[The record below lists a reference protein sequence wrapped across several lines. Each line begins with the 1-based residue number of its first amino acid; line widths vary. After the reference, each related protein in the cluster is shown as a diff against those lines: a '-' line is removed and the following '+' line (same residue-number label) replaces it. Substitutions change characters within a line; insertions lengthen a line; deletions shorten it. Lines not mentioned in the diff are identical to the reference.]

1 MRTGAGR
8 DFLGVCGREPEIARR
23 RRSMNMQLLGRV
35 AGMAA
40 LLVVCDGSAGAQ
52 ETPSTKASQAAAQEA
67 PKDGVPVA
75 LTLKRA
81 VELALQ
87 NSKEIQVAKI
97 QASVADRAAQ
107 ITKAQFMP
115 NLYAG
120 SGAGYTYGIPETP
133 GGRAPSIF
141 NVSYT
146 EQILNEPLRGQAKE
160 TQEQAKAQKIAFE
173 DTRNRV
179 ISRTAMAYLELGK
192 VRHSLEL
199 LRKEQE
205 SAEKILQ
212 VTQERQGEG
221 YELPVEVTRAQL
233 TKAQVIQRILQLE
246 GREDEL
252 EVFLR
257 YQLGFSEGP
266 PIEVTPEELPGE
278 AEQAGDNLVAMA
290 MTHNPGLQL
299 AESDVRAKEFR
310 LKGERRGYFPTLE
323 LVSVYSVLAKFNN
336 YTQFFTTFQRNNFNA
351 GIDVHVPIFSAQTKA
366 AVGMAQIN
374 LEAAKVN
381 LSNKRTELS
390 ADVRQKTRRVRE
402 RDAAKEV
409 ARLELQLAQQNVAV
423 EQAQFAEGKLNLRE
437 VEKARLE
444 ENEKWMAY
452 LDANFQKQQ
461 AQLELLKTAGQ
472 LDKVWQ

>member
-1 MRTGAGR
+1 
-8 DFLGVCGREPEIARR
+8 
-23 RRSMNMQLLGRV
+23 MQLPGRV
-35 AGMAA
+35 AGMIVLLMLCVGAA
-40 LLVVCDGSAGAQ
+40 SAQ
-52 ETPSTKASQAAAQEA
+52 TPSAPNASQPAGQEA
-67 PKDGVPVA
+67 PKEGMPVA

-81 VELALQ
+81 IELALQ

-146 EQILNEPLRGQAKE
+146 EQVFNEPLRGQAKE
-160 TQEQAKAQKIAFE
+160 TQEQAKAQKIMLE
-173 DTRNRV
+173 DTKNSV
-179 ISRTAMAYLELGK
+179 ITRTAMAYLELGK

-221 YELPVEVTRAQL
+221 YELPVEVTKAQL
-233 TKAQVIQRILQLE
+233 TKAQVVERILQLE

-257 YQLGFSEGP
+257 YQLGLSEAQSL
-266 PIEVTPEELPGE
+266 EVTPEELPGE

-290 MTHNPGLQL
+290 MTRNAGLQL

-323 LVSVYSVLAKFNN
+323 LVSVYSVLARFNN

-351 GIDVHVPIFSAQTKA
+351 GIDVHMPIFSAQTKA

-381 LSNKRTELS
+381 LTNKRTELT

-423 EQAQFAEGKLNLRE
+423 EQAQFAEGKRNLRE

>member
-1 MRTGAGR
+1 ML
-8 DFLGVCGREPEIARR
+8 FV
-23 RRSMNMQLLGRV
+23 GRV
-35 AGMAA
+35 AGTITMLA
-40 LLVVCDGSAGAQ
+40 LCGGVAGAQ
-52 ETPSTKASQAAAQEA
+52 EPIAPKATAASTQEA
-67 PKDGVPVA
+67 AKDGAPVA
-75 LTLKRA
+75 LTLKHA
-81 VELALQ
+81 IELALQ

-97 QASVADRAAQ
+97 QASVADHAAQ
-107 ITKAQFMP
+107 ITRAQFMP

-120 SGAGYTYGIPETP
+120 SGAGYTNGIPETP

-141 NVSYT
+141 NVTYT
-146 EQILNEPLRGQAKE
+146 EQVFNEPLRGQSKE
-160 TQEQAKAQKIAFE
+160 SEEQAKAQKVALE
-173 DTRNRV
+173 ETKNSV
-179 ISRTAMAYLELGK
+179 VTRTAMAYLELGK

-205 SAEKILQ
+205 SAERILQ

-221 YELPVEVTRAQL
+221 YELPVEVTKAQL
-233 TKAQVIQRILQLE
+233 TKAQVVQRILQLE

-257 YQLGFSEGP
+257 YQLGYSEGQA
-266 PIEVTPEELPGE
+266 IEVTPEELPGE
-278 AEQAGDNLVAMA
+278 AEQAGDSLVAMA
-290 MTHNPGLQL
+290 MTRNTGLLL

-323 LVSVYSVLAKFNN
+323 LVGIYSVLGKYNN
-336 YTQFFTTFQRNNFNA
+336 YTQFFNAFQRNNFNA
-351 GIDVHVPIFSAQTKA
+351 GIDVRVPIFSAQTKA
-366 AVGMAQIN
+366 AIGLARIN
-374 LEAAKVN
+374 LEASKVN

-390 ADVRQKTRRVRE
+390 ADVRQKTLRVRE

-409 ARLELQLAQQNVAV
+409 ARLELQLAQQNVTV
-423 EQAQFAEGKLNLRE
+423 LQSQFAEGKLNLRE

-444 ENEKWMAY
+444 ENDKWMAY

-461 AQLELLKTAGQ
+461 AQLELLRTAGQ

>member
-1 MRTGAGR
+1 
-8 DFLGVCGREPEIARR
+8 
-23 RRSMNMQLLGRV
+23 MQLRGRM

-40 LLVVCDGSAGAQ
+40 LLALGGGVAGAQ
-52 ETPSTKASQAAAQEA
+52 EPFAPQATQPAAQES
-67 PKDGVPVA
+67 PKDGAPVP

-81 VELALQ
+81 IELALV

-133 GGRAPSIF
+133 GGRAPAIF
-141 NVSYT
+141 DVSYT
-146 EQILNEPLRGQAKE
+146 EQVFNEPLRGQAKE
-160 TQEQAKAQKIAFE
+160 TQEQAKAQKILLE
-173 DTRNRV
+173 DAKNNV
-179 ISRTAMAYLELGK
+179 ITRTAMAYLELGK

-205 SAEKILQ
+205 SAEKILE
-212 VTQERQGEG
+212 VTRERQGEG
-221 YELPVEVTRAQL
+221 YELPIEVTKSQL

-257 YQLGFSEGP
+257 YHLGFSEAQA
-266 PIEVTPEELPGE
+266 IEVTPEELPGE

-290 MTHNPGLQL
+290 MTHNAGLQL
-299 AESDVRAKEFR
+299 AASDVRAKEFR
-310 LKGERRGYFPTLE
+310 LKGEKRGYFPTLE
-323 LVSVYSVLAKFNN
+323 LVSVYSVLGKFNN
-336 YTQFFTTFQRNNFNA
+336 YSQFFRTFQRNNFNA
-351 GIDVHVPIFSAQTKA
+351 GVDVRVPIFSAQTKA
-366 AVGMAQIN
+366 AIGLAQIN
-374 LEAAKVN
+374 LEASRVN
-381 LSNKRTELS
+381 LANKKSELT
-390 ADVRQKTRRVRE
+390 ADVRQKTRHVRE

-423 EQAQFAEGKLNLRE
+423 FQSQFAEGKLNLRE
-437 VEKARLE
+437 VERARLE
-444 ENEKWMAY
+444 ENEKWMTY

>member
-1 MRTGAGR
+1 
-8 DFLGVCGREPEIARR
+8 
-23 RRSMNMQLLGRV
+23 MQSVRWV
-35 AGMAA
+35 AGAAA
-40 LLVVCDGSAGAQ
+40 LLALYVGPASAQETASPKSNRPLAQ
-52 ETPSTKASQAAAQEA
+52 ETPSAGA
-67 PKDGVPVA
+67 PVA

-81 VELALQ
+81 IELALQ

-97 QASVADRAAQ
+97 QASVADHAAL
-107 ITKAQFMP
+107 ITRAQFMP

-120 SGAGYTYGIPETP
+120 SGAGYTNGIPETP
-133 GGRAPSIF
+133 GGRAPSVF
-141 NVSYT
+141 NVTYT
-146 EQILNEPLRGQAKE
+146 EQIFNEPLRGQGKE
-160 TQEQAKAQKIAFE
+160 MQEQAKSQKIALQ
-173 DTRNRV
+173 DARNSV
-179 ISRTAMAYLELGK
+179 ITRTAMAYLELGK
-192 VRHSLEL
+192 VRHTLEL

-205 SAEKILQ
+205 SADKILQ

-221 YELPVEVTRAQL
+221 FELPVEVTKAQL
-233 TKAQVIQRILQLE
+233 TKAQVVQRILQLE
-246 GREDEL
+246 GRQDEL

-257 YQLGFSEGP
+257 YQLGLSDEQA
-266 PIEVTPEELPGE
+266 IEVTPEELPGE

-290 MTHNPGLQL
+290 MTSNAGLQL

-323 LVSVYSVLAKFNN
+323 FVSVYSVLAKFNN
-336 YTQFFTTFQRNNFNA
+336 YSQFFSAFQRNNFNA
-351 GIDVHVPIFSAQTKA
+351 GIDMQVPIFSARIKA
-366 AVGMAQIN
+366 AISLAQVN
-374 LEAAKVN
+374 LDAAKAS
-381 LSNKRTELS
+381 LTNKKSEVTAE
-390 ADVRQKTRRVRE
+390 VRQKTRRVRE

-423 EQAQFAEGKLNLRE
+423 LQARFDEGKLNLRE
-437 VEKARLE
+437 MEKARLE

>member
-1 MRTGAGR
+1 
-8 DFLGVCGREPEIARR
+8 
-23 RRSMNMQLLGRV
+23 MQILRGV
-35 AGMAA
+35 AGMTA
-40 LLVVCDGSAGAQ
+40 LLVFCGGSAGAQ
-52 ETPSTKASQAAAQEA
+52 EAPAPKTGQPAAQES
-67 PKDGVPVA
+67 PKEGAAVA

-81 VELALQ
+81 IELALQ

-120 SGAGYTYGIPETP
+120 SGAGYSNGIPETP
-133 GGRAPSIF
+133 GGRAPSVF
-141 NVSYT
+141 NVQYT
-146 EQILNEPLRGQAKE
+146 EQIFNEPLRGQAKE
-160 TQEQAKAQKIAFE
+160 TQELSKAQKIVLE
-173 DTRNRV
+173 DAKNSV
-179 ISRTAMAYLELGK
+179 ITRTAMAYLELGK

-221 YELPVEVTRAQL
+221 YELPVEVTKAQL
-233 TKAQVIQRILQLE
+233 TKAQVIHRILQLE

-257 YQLGFSEGP
+257 YQIGFSEARA
-266 PIEVTPEELPGE
+266 IEVTPEELPGE
-278 AEQAGDNLVAMA
+278 AELAGDNLVAMA
-290 MTHNPGLQL
+290 MTRNAGLQL

-310 LKGERRGYFPTLE
+310 LKGERRGYFPTIE
-323 LVSVYSVLAKFNN
+323 LVSIYSVLAKYNN
-336 YTQFFTTFQRNNFNA
+336 YSLFFNHFQRNNFNA
-351 GIDVHVPIFSAQTKA
+351 GIDMRVPIFSAQTRA
-366 AVGMAQIN
+366 AVGLAQVN
-374 LEAAKVN
+374 LDAAKVN
-381 LSNKRTELS
+381 LTNKRTELT

-423 EQAQFAEGKLNLRE
+423 FQSQFAEGKLNLRE

>member
-1 MRTGAGR
+1 MRFVR
-8 DFLGVCGREPEIARR
+8 
-23 RRSMNMQLLGRV
+23 RV
-35 AGMAA
+35 AGTMAMLA
-40 LLVVCDGSAGAQ
+40 LCGGAAGAQ
-52 ETPSTKASQAAAQEA
+52 EPVAPKANAILPQEA
-67 PKDGVPVA
+67 AKDGAPVA
-75 LTLKRA
+75 LTLKHA
-81 VELALQ
+81 IELALQ

-97 QASVADRAAQ
+97 QASVADHAAQ
-107 ITKAQFMP
+107 ITKSQFMP

-141 NVSYT
+141 NVTYT
-146 EQILNEPLRGQAKE
+146 EQIFNEPLRGQSKE
-160 TQEQAKAQKIAFE
+160 SEEQAKAQKVALE
-173 DTRNRV
+173 ETKNSV
-179 ISRTAMAYLELGK
+179 VTRTAMGYLELGK

-205 SAEKILQ
+205 SAERILQ

-221 YELPVEVTRAQL
+221 YELPVEVTKAQL
-233 TKAQVIQRILQLE
+233 TRAQVIQRILQLE

-257 YQLGFSEGP
+257 YQLGYSEGQA
-266 PIEVTPEELPGE
+266 IEVTPEELPGE

-290 MTHNPGLQL
+290 MTRNTGLLL

-323 LVSVYSVLAKFNN
+323 LVSVYSVLGKFNN

-366 AVGMAQIN
+366 AIGLARIN
-374 LEAAKVN
+374 LEASKVN

-390 ADVRQKTRRVRE
+390 ADVRQKTLRVRE

-409 ARLELQLAQQNVAV
+409 ARLELQLAQQNVTV
-423 EQAQFAEGKLNLRE
+423 LQSQFAEGKLNLRE
-437 VEKARLE
+437 VERARLE
-444 ENEKWMAY
+444 ENDKWMAY

-461 AQLELLKTAGQ
+461 AQLELLRTAGQ

>member
-1 MRTGAGR
+1 
-8 DFLGVCGREPEIARR
+8 
-23 RRSMNMQLLGRV
+23 MQILRRV
-35 AGMAA
+35 AGMTA
-40 LLVVCDGSAGAQ
+40 LLVFCGGIAGAQ
-52 ETPSTKASQAAAQEA
+52 EASAPKTGQPAAQES
-67 PKDGVPVA
+67 PKEGAAVA

-81 VELALQ
+81 IELALQ

-120 SGAGYTYGIPETP
+120 SGAGYSNGIPETP
-133 GGRAPSIF
+133 GGRAPSVF
-141 NVSYT
+141 NVQYT
-146 EQILNEPLRGQAKE
+146 EQIFNEPLRGQAKE
-160 TQEQAKAQKIAFE
+160 TQEQSKAQKIVLE
-173 DTRNRV
+173 DAKNSV
-179 ISRTAMAYLELGK
+179 ITRTATAYLELGK

-205 SAEKILQ
+205 SADKILQ

-221 YELPVEVTRAQL
+221 YELPVEVTKAQL

-257 YQLGFSEGP
+257 YQLGFPEAQA
-266 PIEVTPEELPGE
+266 IEVTPEELPGE
-278 AEQAGDNLVAMA
+278 AELAGDNLVAMA
-290 MTHNPGLQL
+290 MTRNAGLQL

-310 LKGERRGYFPTLE
+310 LKGERRGYFPTIE
-323 LVSVYSVLAKFNN
+323 LVSIYSVLAKYNN
-336 YTQFFTTFQRNNFNA
+336 YSLFFNHFQRNNFNA
-351 GIDVHVPIFSAQTKA
+351 GIDMRVPIFSAQTRA
-366 AVGMAQIN
+366 AVGLAQVN
-374 LEAAKVN
+374 LDAAKVN
-381 LSNKRTELS
+381 LTNKRTELT

-423 EQAQFAEGKLNLRE
+423 FQSQFAEGKLNLRE

>member
-1 MRTGAGR
+1 
-8 DFLGVCGREPEIARR
+8 
-23 RRSMNMQLLGRV
+23 MQSVRWV
-35 AGMAA
+35 AGAAA
-40 LLVVCDGSAGAQ
+40 LLALYAGPASAQETASPKSNRPLAQ
-52 ETPSTKASQAAAQEA
+52 ETPSAGA
-67 PKDGVPVA
+67 PVA

-81 VELALQ
+81 IELALQ

-97 QASVADRAAQ
+97 QASVADHAAL
-107 ITKAQFMP
+107 ITRAQFMP

-120 SGAGYTYGIPETP
+120 SGAGYTNGIPETP
-133 GGRAPSIF
+133 GGRAPSVF
-141 NVSYT
+141 NVTYT
-146 EQILNEPLRGQAKE
+146 EQIFNEPLRGQGKE
-160 TQEQAKAQKIAFE
+160 MQEQAKSQKIALQ
-173 DTRNRV
+173 DARNSV
-179 ISRTAMAYLELGK
+179 ITRTAMAYLELGK
-192 VRHSLEL
+192 IRHALEL

-221 YELPVEVTRAQL
+221 FELPVEVTKAQL
-233 TKAQVIQRILQLE
+233 TKAQVVQRILQLE
-246 GREDEL
+246 GRQDEL

-257 YQLGFSEGP
+257 YQLGLSDEQA
-266 PIEVTPEELPGE
+266 IEVTPEELPGE

-290 MTHNPGLQL
+290 MTSNAGLQL

-323 LVSVYSVLAKFNN
+323 FVSVYSVLAKFNN
-336 YTQFFTTFQRNNFNA
+336 YSQFFSAFQRNNFNA
-351 GIDVHVPIFSAQTKA
+351 GIDMQVPIFSARIKA
-366 AVGMAQIN
+366 AISLAQVN
-374 LEAAKVN
+374 LDAAKAS
-381 LSNKRTELS
+381 LTNKKSEVTAE
-390 ADVRQKTRRVRE
+390 VRQKTRRVRE

-423 EQAQFAEGKLNLRE
+423 LQARFDEGKLNLRE
-437 VEKARLE
+437 MEKARLE
-444 ENEKWMAY
+444 ESEKWMAY

>member
-1 MRTGAGR
+1 
-8 DFLGVCGREPEIARR
+8 
-23 RRSMNMQLLGRV
+23 MQLLGRV
-35 AGMAA
+35 AGMSA
-40 LLVVCDGSAGAQ
+40 LLAMCGSAASPQ
-52 ETPSTKASQAAAQEA
+52 VPPSPTANQAAAQEA
-67 PKDGVPVA
+67 SKDGAPVA

-81 VELALQ
+81 IELALQ

-97 QASVADRAAQ
+97 QASVADHAAQ
-107 ITKAQFMP
+107 ITRAQFMP

-120 SGAGYTYGIPETP
+120 SGLGYTNGIPETP

-141 NVSYT
+141 NVTYT
-146 EQILNEPLRGQAKE
+146 EQVFNEPLRGQAKE
-160 TQEQAKAQKIAFE
+160 TQEQAKAQKIALE
-173 DTRNRV
+173 DTKNRV
-179 ISRTAMAYLELGK
+179 ITRTAMAYLELGK

-221 YELPVEVTRAQL
+221 YELPVEVTKAQL

-257 YQLGFSEGP
+257 YQLGFSEGQA
-266 PIEVTPEELPGE
+266 IEVTPEELPGE

-290 MTHNPGLQL
+290 MTRNPGLQL

-323 LVSVYSVLAKFNN
+323 LVSIYSVLGRFNN
-336 YTQFFTTFQRNNFNA
+336 YTEFFRTFQRNNFNA
-351 GIDVHVPIFSAQTKA
+351 GIDAHIPIFSAQTRA
-366 AVGMAQIN
+366 AVGLAQIN

-381 LSNKRTELS
+381 LSNKKTELS

-409 ARLELQLAQQNVAV
+409 ARLELQLAQQQVAV

-461 AQLELLKTAGQ
+461 AQLELLRTAGQ